1 MAAKKKSKTK
11 RPTRRKTKRGRGK
24 GASRRTSCPV
34 VVKATRL
41 GNGPWI
47 QREGKLGGPGYTSKT
62 NKERHFLL
70 QCSLDLYGYR
80 STLGSLLVLLRS
92 RALKKA
98 TRKVIEADIAYVRE
112 AEEHSK
118 HIRATQPPFK
128 SRAKSKTSKARKK

>member
-1 MAAKKKSKTK
+1 MASKKKSKVK
-11 RPTRRKTKRGRGK
+11 RSTRRKTKRGK

-34 VVKATRL
+34 RVRATRL